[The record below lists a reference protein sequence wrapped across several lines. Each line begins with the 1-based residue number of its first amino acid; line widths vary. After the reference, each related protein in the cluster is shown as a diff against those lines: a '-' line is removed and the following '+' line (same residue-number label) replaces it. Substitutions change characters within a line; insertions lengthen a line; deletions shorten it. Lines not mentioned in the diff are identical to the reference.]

1 MAEDCEMAQ
10 GGQRGKE
17 VEKRRFEK
25 MEIKV
30 LGPGCH
36 RCNDTEKM

>member
-1 MAEDCEMAQ
+1 
-10 GGQRGKE
+10 
-17 VEKRRFEK
+17 

-36 RCNDTEKM
+36 RCNDTEKNVNLPAHRARLPGKEIEDS